1 MRAATRAGD
10 AAADPDPDTDPDDL
24 IVCLPFPV
32 FPPRCQLAFWE
43 YCSERAGSQLVTLL
57 LVGGWSPAGCW
68 WVVEIVVHRPA
79 VRESGSPALL
89 PPSPAGV
96 RCWRPNV
103 ASSQP
108 PERIYSPQHA
118 RLGAMDACSVPLGA
132 TSASG
137 VHAFPRL
144 CARARSPARRQCAAE
159 TCSQAESRSRG
170 ESGRRRRRCHLPAA
184 AEVSREGA
192 TGGESKGH
200 HAGY

>member
-1 MRAATRAGD
+1 MPLLTQTQTQTQMTSMSACRVQLSHHAASWHSGNTARSELVRSLLRCCWWEAG
-10 AAADPDPDTDPDDL
+10 
-24 IVCLPFPV
+24 
-32 FPPRCQLAFWE
+32 
-43 YCSERAGSQLVTLL
+43 LL
-57 LVGGWSPAGCW
+57 LAAGGLLKLLS
-68 WVVEIVVHRPA
+68 IVRL
-79 VRESGSPALL
+79 SGSPALL
-89 PPSPAGV
+89 LPSPAGV

-118 RLGAMDACSVPLGA
+118 RLGAMDACSVPLRA

-137 VHAFPRL
+137 VHAFPHL
-144 CARARSPARRQCAAE
+144 CARARSPARRHCAAE

-170 ESGRRRRRCHLPAA
+170 ESGHRRRRCHLPAA
-184 AEVSREGA
+184 TQVSREGA